1 MPRKK
6 KVLTPSPA
14 DDYFAP
20 NPDTAWIS
28 EFRKKYNGFDPIGFK
43 RLIDQGK
50 FLITPKAGAGLVPFV
65 PNKQQRQLID
75 RIIDNRRAD
84 RPTRVILIKP
94 RQGMGASTG
103 TAAVFCGEAFANR
116 AWSATVSAMQ
126 PETIDAIWDTYR
138 LMFASA
144 QGQIK
149 TDGGFKDE
157 WEKKRGARDNRRQLR
172 VPETL
177 SAIQIA
183 NAALKRGKNL
193 GRGTAPRSWHASEAD
208 YYPDLKKALESIM
221 PALPTTP
228 ISIAILETTP
238 NMEVGTYFKDFVRRN
253 LERKQ
258 NLEASHE
265 GLWDIWFVPW
275 FEVDYFR
282 RSLSANSE
290 QAPSLTP
297 VEQDLV
303 KLGASPE
310 NIAWRRYELNAQFGG
325 NEQAFT
331 EAYPAT
337 LTEALSVWGVSDFF
351 FTDAE
356 DFYRAKTL
364 RVPESRWRMD
374 CAARDPMVEL
384 TDPRD
389 FKLCPHMELWRP
401 PEAGRRY
408 VVAADCADSGGRLT
422 VVGSHNY
429 AVVLDIANGEQV
441 AEYEANCPVYL
452 FSQALAQI
460 GLYYNT
466 ALIAPESNYDGR
478 AVVDFLNVRFNY
490 PNLYRREV
498 TDGLV
503 LRDTEQFGFKTTSG
517 TRQLLV
523 DRLRFAFNTRR
534 LLIRSQRL
542 LDQIVEFGHRGGA
555 KLETSDKE
563 RGLLDDGVIA
573 LGIACAIHD
582 HTSQWKPHTADLAMA
597 EKPKQSK
604 SQNPLANR
612 NKLCYTISPDEF
624 DDPGNS
630 EAARRLKN
638 ELNRT

>member
-6 KVLTPSPA
+6 KAPSPSPA
-14 DDYFAP
+14 DAYFAP
-20 NPDTAWIS
+20 NPETAWIA
-28 EFRKKYNGFDPIGFK
+28 EFRKKYNGYDPIGFK
-43 RLIDQGK
+43 RIIDSGK
-50 FLITPKAGAGLVPFV
+50 FLIAPKESSGLVPFV
-65 PNKQQRQLID
+65 PNKQQRRLID
-75 RIIDNRRAD
+75 MILENRKAD
-84 RPTRVILIKP
+84 RPTRIILIKP

-103 TAAVFCGEAFANR
+103 VAAIFAGEAFSNR
-116 AWSATVSAMQ
+116 AWVGKVSAMQ

-144 QGQIK
+144 QGQISE
-149 TDGGFKDE
+149 DGGFKDGL
-157 WEKKRGARDNRRQLR
+157 EKKRGAKDNKRQLR
-172 VPETL
+172 LASNL
-177 SAIQIA
+177 SSVDIA
-183 NAALKRGKNL
+183 NAGTKQGKHL
-193 GRGTAPRSWHASEAD
+193 GRGTSPRSWHGSETD
-208 YYPDLKKALESIM
+208 YYPNFKKALESIM

-228 ISIAILETTP
+228 ISIALLETTP
-238 NMEVGTYFKDFVRRN
+238 NMDAGNYFKDFLRRN
-253 LERKQ
+253 LERKD
-258 NLEASHE
+258 NPDAPKE

-275 FEVDYFR
+275 FEVSYFER
-282 RSLSANSE
+282 PADAPLGRLTASE
-290 QAPSLTP
+290 ERL
-297 VEQDLV
+297 VE
-303 KLGASPE
+303 LGARPE
-310 NIAWRRYELNAQFGG
+310 NIMWRRYELNAQFGG
-325 NEQAFT
+325 DEKAFT

-337 LTEALSVWGVSDFF
+337 LEECLESWGVSDFF
-351 FTDAE
+351 FTDAV
-356 DFYRAKTL
+356 DFYRNKTTTQPLEHHVVDCLAK
-364 RVPESRWRMD
+364 E
-374 CAARDPMVEL
+374 PMREL

-389 FKLCPHMELWRP
+389 WKLCPHMELWKP
-401 PEAGRRY
+401 PEAGRKY
-408 VVAADCADSGGRLT
+408 VIAADCADSEGRLT

-452 FSQALAQI
+452 FSQALAQM

-517 TRQLLV
+517 TRQLLI

-534 LLIRSQRL
+534 ILIRSQRL

-563 RGLLDDGVIA
+563 RGLLDDGVMA

-582 HTSQWKPHTADLAMA
+582 HTSSWKPHTLDQLLL
-597 EKPKQSK
+597 EKPKVQK
-604 SQNPLANR
+604 SNKTLA
-612 NKLCYTISPDEF
+612 KHQTLCYTIPPEEF
-624 DDPGNS
+624 EDSDS
-630 EAARRLKN
+630 EAQRRFRS

>member
-6 KVLTPSPA
+6 KEPSPA
-14 DDYFAP
+14 DAYFAP
-20 NPDTAWIS
+20 NPETSWIS
-28 EFRKKYNGFDPIGFK
+28 EFRKKYNGYDPIGFK
-43 RLIDQGK
+43 RFIDQGK
-50 FLITPKAGAGLVPFV
+50 FLIAPKAGAGLVPFV
-65 PNKQQRQLID
+65 PNKQQQTLID
-75 RIIDNRRAD
+75 RIIDNRRHD
-84 RPTRVILIKP
+84 RPTRIILIKP

-103 TAAVFCGEAFANR
+103 VAAIFSGEAFSNR
-116 AWSATVSAMQ
+116 AWAGKVSAMQ
-126 PETIDAIWDTYR
+126 PETMDAIWDTYR

-144 QGQIK
+144 QGQLK
-149 TDGGFKDE
+149 NDGGFKDGL
-157 WEKKRGARDNRRQLR
+157 EKKRGARDNRRQLR
-172 VPETL
+172 SSDTL
-177 SAIQIA
+177 SSIDIA
-183 NAALKRGKNL
+183 NAALKQGKNL

-208 YYPDLKKALESIM
+208 YYPNLKKALESIM

-228 ISIAILETTP
+228 VSIAIMETTP

-253 LERKQ
+253 LER
-258 NLEASHE
+258 NGNAEAAHE

-282 RSLSANSE
+282 RPLSADTGR
-290 QAPSLTP
+290 QPLTP
-297 VEQDLV
+297 AEQDLV
-303 KLGASPE
+303 KLGATME
-310 NIAWRRYELNAQFGG
+310 NVAWRRYELNAQFGG
-325 NEQAFT
+325 DERAFT

-337 LTEALSVWGVSDFF
+337 LEEALSTWGVADFF
-351 FTDAE
+351 FTDAV
-356 DFYRAKTL
+356 DFYRQTL
-364 RVPESRWRMD
+364 AAPVARYTMD
-374 CAARDPMVEL
+374 ALAREPMREL

-389 FKLCPHMELWRP
+389 FKLCPHMELWMV
-401 PEAGRRY
+401 PEAGHKY
-408 VVAADCADSGGRLT
+408 VIAADCADSEGRLT
-422 VVGSHNY
+422 TAGSHNY
-429 AVVLDIANGEQV
+429 AVVLDVSNGEQV

-452 FSQALAQI
+452 FSQALAQM

-573 LGIACAIHD
+573 LGIACAVHD
-582 HTSQWKPHTADLAMA
+582 HTSSWRPHTATQLLA
-597 EKPKQSK
+597 EKPKTPK
-604 SQNPLANR
+604 SQKTLAIR
-612 NKLCYTISPDEF
+612 NQLCYTITPDEF
-624 DDPGNS
+624 DDFDNS
-630 EAARRLKN
+630 EAARNFRRD
-638 ELNRT
+638 LNRT